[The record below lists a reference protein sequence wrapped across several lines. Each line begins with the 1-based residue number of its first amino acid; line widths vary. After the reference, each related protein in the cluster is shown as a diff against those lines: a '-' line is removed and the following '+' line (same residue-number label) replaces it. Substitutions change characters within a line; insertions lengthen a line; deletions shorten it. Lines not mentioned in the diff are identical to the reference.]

1 MAKNIIPN
9 KILWLASYPK
19 SGNTWFRA
27 FLTALLNEGEV
38 EINDMD
44 TDGILSARGV
54 FDAISDI
61 DSRYLYDEEVKILLP
76 EVYRAKAAALNQLS
90 IVKVHDAF
98 VYNEEGQSI
107 MPEDV
112 THAAIYIIRNPLDV
126 VASFANHNNS
136 TIDEAIALMNNPQG
150 KLAAQKGNHNINN
163 QFPQLM
169 YDWSGHVQS
178 WIDGPAFPV
187 YFVRYEDML
196 AAPLQTFSEV
206 IKKVGWQ
213 YSDDTIQAAIDA
225 TQFSKL
231 KKQESEK
238 GFQEKNAAS
247 KQFFRQGKAGNWKNE
262 LTETQANAI
271 IKKHKG
277 VMREFGYL

>member
-1 MAKNIIPN
+1 MAKDIIPN

-54 FDAISDI
+54 FDVISDI
-61 DSRYLYDEEVKILLP
+61 DSRYLYDEEVKTLLP
-76 EVYRAKAAALNQLS
+76 EVYRAKAAAWSQLS

-98 VYNEEGQSI
+98 VYNNEGQPI

-136 TIDEAIALMNNPQG
+136 TIDEAITLMNNPKG
-150 KLAAQKGNHNINN
+150 KLAAQKGNLNINN
-163 QFPQLM
+163 QFTQLM

-178 WIDGPAFPV
+178 WMDKPAFPV
-187 YFVRYEDML
+187 HFVRYEDML
-196 AAPLQTFSEV
+196 AAPLQTFGDV
-206 IKKVGWQ
+206 IEKVGWQ
-213 YSDDTIQAAIDA
+213 YSKDAIRAAIDA

-247 KQFFRQGKAGNWKNE
+247 KQFFRQGRSGNWKNE
-262 LTETQANAI
+262 LTEIQANAI
-271 IKKHKG
+271 IEKHEA
-277 VMREFGYL
+277 VMKQFNYL